1 VKVLSDILYKV
12 PLVETIGN
20 MNVEISAIQFDSRKI
35 EKGDLFV
42 AIEGT
47 QTDGHQYIDDVIAK
61 GATAILCHVMPKVK
75 AVGVTYVQVFNT
87 NLALGIVS
95 ANFYNNPSEKLALVA
110 ITGTNG
116 KTSTATLLYQ
126 LFLKMGYSVG
136 LLSTVENRIIDQILP
151 ATHTTPD
158 PISLNYILHQMVK
171 QGCTHCFMEASSHA
185 IHQHRIAGL
194 RFEGAVFT
202 NITHDHLDYHKTFD
216 EYIKAKKALFD
227 MLPMSAF
234 ALVNNDDK
242 RGAVMLQN
250 TKASK
255 YTYALKSMTDFK
267 AKIIDNTLQGL
278 ELDING
284 KSVWFKL
291 IGEFNAYNLLAVY
304 GTARLLQEDEDEIL
318 TVLSTLTPP
327 AGRFQQVVSQTEIV
341 GIVDYAHTPDAL
353 ENVLNTIN
361 ELRKQN
367 TQIIT
372 VVGCGGNRDKDK
384 RPKMANIACKLSDK
398 VILTSDNPR
407 KEDPNDILEEM
418 KSGVQVVHQRKVMSV
433 LDRREAIKIAC
444 TLAKPG
450 DVILVAGKGHENY
463 QEINGVK
470 HHFDDVEELQNNYKL
485 LGI

>member
-1 VKVLSDILYKV
+1 
-12 PLVETIGN
+12 
-20 MNVEISAIQFDSRKI
+20 
-35 EKGDLFV
+35 
-42 AIEGT
+42 
-47 QTDGHQYIDDVIAK
+47 
-61 GATAILCHVMPKVK
+61 
-75 AVGVTYVQVFNT
+75 
-87 NLALGIVS
+87 
-95 ANFYNNPSEKLALVA
+95 
-110 ITGTNG
+110 
-116 KTSTATLLYQ
+116 
-126 LFLKMGYSVG
+126 
-136 LLSTVENRIIDQILP
+136 
-151 ATHTTPD
+151 
-158 PISLNYILHQMVK
+158 
-171 QGCTHCFMEASSHA
+171 MEASSHA